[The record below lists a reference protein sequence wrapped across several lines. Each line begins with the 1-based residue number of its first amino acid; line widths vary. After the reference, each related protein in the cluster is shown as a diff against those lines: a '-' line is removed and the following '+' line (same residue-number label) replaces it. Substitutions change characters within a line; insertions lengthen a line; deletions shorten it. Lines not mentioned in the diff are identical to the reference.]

1 MSEIED
7 KIAALNAEIKAD
19 EEKIEELKSGLWQ
32 KKKSL
37 KLLNEALNIL
47 LGVEKNEEDDKLTSS
62 LTKTII

>member
-7 KIAALNAEIKAD
+7 KINALKAEIKAD

-37 KLLNEALNIL
+37 KSLHEALNIL
-47 LGVEKNEEDDKLTSS
+47 LGIEKNEKDDKTISS
-62 LTKTII
+62 PMKTII